1 MAVGGAPVR
10 CPGREGLGQLAGA
23 QQVVAV
29 VHAGAVCGSGQ
40 CVRQLPAV
48 KLPPPE
54 APLAVHGQ
62 VVVPVL
68 QLPGLPMTGG
78 EPFELIPAV
87 DDASGAVASSKSTM
101 WLVTWWI
108 VVLEARMAS
117 VYQGAAPRG
126 RIRRVPPARRAR
138 NRSAT
143 ASMSRSSSI
152 SSIRMPVCRSTSTV
166 AQDQNAASSSWVRFR
181 RLPATSVT

>member
-117 VYQGAAPRG
+117 VYQGCSAARPNSSRPTRTSG
-126 RIRRVPPARRAR
+126 TKQVRDGVHVP
-138 NRSAT
+138 
-143 ASMSRSSSI
+143 
-152 SSIRMPVCRSTSTV
+152 
-166 AQDQNAASSSWVRFR
+166 
-181 RLPATSVT
+181 